1 MDMRIWLDILSPKQ
15 LFLFT
20 SLAKTLKELGH
31 EPIMTSRHYIQLD
44 DLLEKLS
51 KDWDIARIGSW
62 GGGTL
67 EGKLRASIDRLGR
80 LLDYIIELKPDIT
93 FSSGSVEASR
103 ISYGLGIPHIL
114 ISDTPHSPVNRLV
127 APLSEKVFTPW
138 IISDDE
144 WIKAGAHPKS
154 IRHYRALDPC
164 FWLKDFKPSREQLRE
179 LGLDE
184 GEYVLL
190 RMPET
195 MASYL
200 RMSDE
205 QILNFVKSLAK
216 ILRGLRLVILCRYR
230 EQSMIIHRSL
240 KDEEVLVIDKPIFGQ
255 SLIYYSSI
263 FIGGGGTMT
272 QEAALL
278 GVPAISIY
286 PKKLPTVIRFL
297 VEKGL
302 ILYYRNLER
311 LLRDFGRILKE
322 RDAMREEC
330 KVKAENLWEAMEDP
344 KKRVIGEIFT

>member
-1 MDMRIWLDILSPKQ
+1 MRIWFDILSPKQ

-20 SLAKTLKELGH
+20 SLAKTLKDLGH
-31 EPIMTSRHYIQLD
+31 EPIITSRHYIQLD
-44 DLLEKLS
+44 DLLERIS
-51 KDWDIARIGSW
+51 RDWNVAKIGSW

-67 EGKLRASIDRLGR
+67 EGKLRASIDRLGK
-80 LLDYIIELKPDIT
+80 LLDHIIKLKPDIT

-103 ISYGLGIPHIL
+103 ISYGLRIPHIL

-127 APLSEKVFTPW
+127 APISEKVLTPW

-144 WIKAGAHPKS
+144 WIDAGAHPKK

-164 FWLKDFKPSREQLRE
+164 FWLRDFTPSRDQLRE
-179 LGLDE
+179 LRLKE
-184 GEYVLL
+184 GEYILL

-200 RMSDE
+200 RMRDE
-205 QILNFVKSLAK
+205 QFLNFIENLVK
-216 ILRGLRLVILCRYR
+216 ILDELKLVILCRYR
-230 EQSMIIHRSL
+230 EQSRIIRKSL
-240 KDEEVLVIDKPIFGQ
+240 KDEKILVIDKPIFGQ

-286 PKKLPTVIRFL
+286 PKELPTAIKFL
-297 VEKGL
+297 VENGL
-302 ILYYRNLER
+302 ILYYSNTEQ
-311 LLRDFGRILKE
+311 LLRGIRKILGE
-322 RDAMREEC
+322 RDVMRDEF
-330 KVKAENLWEAMEDP
+330 KAKAENLWRIMEDP
-344 KKRVIGEIFT
+344 KKRVIEEVFT

>member
-1 MDMRIWLDILSPKQ
+1 MRIWFDILSPKQ

-20 SLAKTLKELGH
+20 SLAKTLKDLGH
-31 EPIMTSRHYIQLD
+31 EPIITSRHYIQLD
-44 DLLEKLS
+44 DLLERIS
-51 KDWDIARIGSW
+51 RDWNVAKIGSW

-67 EGKLRASIDRLGR
+67 EGKLRASIDRLEK
-80 LLDYIIELKPDIT
+80 LLDHIIKLKPDIA

-127 APLSEKVFTPW
+127 APISEKVLTPW

-144 WIKAGAHPKS
+144 WIDAGAHPKK

-164 FWLKDFKPSREQLRE
+164 FWLRDFTPSRDQLRE
-179 LGLDE
+179 LRLKE
-184 GEYVLL
+184 GEYILL

-200 RMSDE
+200 RMRDE
-205 QILNFVKSLAK
+205 QFLDFIENLVK
-216 ILRGLRLVILCRYR
+216 ILDELRLVILCRYR
-230 EQSMIIHRSL
+230 EQSRIIRKSL
-240 KDEEVLVIDKPIFGQ
+240 KDEKILVIDKPIFGQ

-286 PKKLPTVIRFL
+286 PKELPTAIKFL
-297 VEKGL
+297 VENGL
-302 ILYYRNLER
+302 ILYYSNPEQ
-311 LLRDFGRILKE
+311 LLRGIRKILEE
-322 RDAMREEC
+322 RDVMREES
-330 KVKAENLWEAMEDP
+330 KAKAENLWKIMEDP
-344 KKRVIGEIFT
+344 KKRVIEEVFT

>member
-1 MDMRIWLDILSPKQ
+1 MRIWFDILSPKQ

-20 SLAKTLKELGH
+20 SLAKTLKDLGH
-31 EPIMTSRHYIQLD
+31 EPIITSRHYIQLD
-44 DLLEKLS
+44 DLLERIS
-51 KDWDIARIGSW
+51 RDWNVAKIGSW

-67 EGKLRASIDRLGR
+67 EGKLRASINRLGK
-80 LLDYIIELKPDIT
+80 LLDHIIKLKPDIA

-127 APLSEKVFTPW
+127 APISEKVLTPW

-144 WIKAGAHPKS
+144 WIDAGAHPKK
-154 IRHYRALDPC
+154 IRHYKALDPC
-164 FWLKDFKPSREQLRE
+164 FWLRDFTPSRDQLRE
-179 LGLDE
+179 LRLKE
-184 GEYVLL
+184 GEYILL

-200 RMSDE
+200 RMRDE
-205 QILNFVKSLAK
+205 QFLNFIENLVK
-216 ILRGLRLVILCRYR
+216 ILDELKLVILCRYR
-230 EQSMIIHRSL
+230 EQSRIIHKSL
-240 KDEEVLVIDKPIFGQ
+240 KDEKVLVIDKPIFGQ

-286 PKKLPTVIRFL
+286 PKELPTAIKFL
-297 VEKGL
+297 VENGL
-302 ILYYRNLER
+302 ILYYSNTEQ
-311 LLRDFGRILKE
+311 LLRGIRKILEE
-322 RDAMREEC
+322 RDVMRDEF
-330 KVKAENLWEAMEDP
+330 KAKAENLWRIMEDP
-344 KKRVIGEIFT
+344 KKRVIEEVFT

>member
-1 MDMRIWLDILSPKQ
+1 MRIWFDILSPKQ

-20 SLAKTLKELGH
+20 SLAKTLKDLGH
-31 EPIMTSRHYIQLD
+31 EPIITSRHYIQLD
-44 DLLEKLS
+44 DLLERIS
-51 KDWDIARIGSW
+51 KDWSVAKIGSW
-62 GGGTL
+62 GGGSL
-67 EGKLRASIDRLGR
+67 EGKLRASIDRLGK
-80 LLDYIIELKPDIT
+80 LLDHIIKLKPDIA

-127 APLSEKVFTPW
+127 APISEKVLTPW

-144 WIKAGAHPKS
+144 WIDAGAHPKK

-164 FWLKDFKPSREQLRE
+164 FWLRDFTPSRDQLRE
-179 LGLDE
+179 LRLKE
-184 GEYVLL
+184 GEYILL

-200 RMSDE
+200 RMRDE
-205 QILNFVKSLAK
+205 QFLDFIENLVK
-216 ILRGLRLVILCRYR
+216 ILDELRLVILCRYR
-230 EQSMIIHRSL
+230 EQSRIIRKSL
-240 KDEEVLVIDKPIFGQ
+240 KDEKILVIDKPIFGQ

-286 PKKLPTVIRFL
+286 PKELPTAIKFL
-297 VEKGL
+297 VENGL
-302 ILYYRNLER
+302 ILYYSNPEQ
-311 LLRDFGRILKE
+311 LLRGIRKILEE
-322 RDAMREEC
+322 RDVMREES
-330 KVKAENLWEAMEDP
+330 KAKAESLWKIMEDP
-344 KKRVIGEIFT
+344 KKRVIEEVFT

>member
-1 MDMRIWLDILSPKQ
+1 MRIWFDILSPKQ

-20 SLAKTLKELGH
+20 SLAKTLKDLGH
-31 EPIMTSRHYIQLD
+31 EPIITSRHYIQLD
-44 DLLEKLS
+44 DLLERIS
-51 KDWDIARIGSW
+51 RDWNVAKIGSW

-67 EGKLRASIDRLGR
+67 EGKLRASINRLGK
-80 LLDYIIELKPDIT
+80 LLDHIIKLKPDIA

-127 APLSEKVFTPW
+127 APISEKVLTPW

-144 WIKAGAHPKS
+144 WIDAGAHPKK

-164 FWLKDFKPSREQLRE
+164 FWLRDFTPSRDQLRE
-179 LGLDE
+179 LRLKE
-184 GEYVLL
+184 GEYILL

-200 RMSDE
+200 RMRDE
-205 QILNFVKSLAK
+205 QFLNFIENLVK
-216 ILRGLRLVILCRYR
+216 ILDELKLVILCRYR
-230 EQSMIIHRSL
+230 EQSRIIRRSL
-240 KDEEVLVIDKPIFGQ
+240 KDEKVLVIDKPIFGQ

-286 PKKLPTVIRFL
+286 PKELPTAIKFL
-297 VEKGL
+297 VENGL
-302 ILYYRNLER
+302 ILYYSNTEQ
-311 LLRDFGRILKE
+311 LLRGIRKIIGE
-322 RDAMREEC
+322 RDVMRDEF
-330 KVKAENLWEAMEDP
+330 KAKAENLWKIMEDP
-344 KKRVIGEIFT
+344 KKRVIEEVFT

>member
-1 MDMRIWLDILSPKQ
+1 MRIWFDILSPKQ

-20 SLAKTLKELGH
+20 SLAKTLKDLGH
-31 EPIMTSRHYIQLD
+31 EPIITSRHYIQLD
-44 DLLEKLS
+44 DLLERIS
-51 KDWDIARIGSW
+51 RDWNVAKIGSW

-67 EGKLRASIDRLGR
+67 EGKLRASINRLGK
-80 LLDYIIELKPDIT
+80 LLDHIIKLKPDIA

-127 APLSEKVFTPW
+127 APISEKVLTPW

-144 WIKAGAHPKS
+144 WIDAGAHPKK

-164 FWLKDFKPSREQLRE
+164 FWLRDFTPSRDQLRE
-179 LGLDE
+179 LRLKE
-184 GEYVLL
+184 GEYILL

-200 RMSDE
+200 RMRDE
-205 QILNFVKSLAK
+205 QFLNFIENLVK
-216 ILRGLRLVILCRYR
+216 ILDELKLVILCRYR
-230 EQSMIIHRSL
+230 EQSRIIRRSL
-240 KDEEVLVIDKPIFGQ
+240 KDEKVLVIDKPIFGQ

-286 PKKLPTVIRFL
+286 PKELPTAIKFL
-297 VEKGL
+297 VENGL
-302 ILYYRNLER
+302 ILYYSNTEQ
-311 LLRDFGRILKE
+311 LLRGIRKILGE
-322 RDAMREEC
+322 RDVMRDEF
-330 KVKAENLWEAMEDP
+330 KAKAENLWRIMEDP
-344 KKRVIGEIFT
+344 KKRVIEEVFT

>member
-1 MDMRIWLDILSPKQ
+1 MRIWFDILSPKQ

-20 SLAKTLKELGH
+20 SLAKTLKDLGH
-31 EPIMTSRHYIQLD
+31 EPIITSRHYIQLD
-44 DLLEKLS
+44 DLLERIS
-51 KDWDIARIGSW
+51 RDWNVAKIGSW

-67 EGKLRASIDRLGR
+67 EGKLRASIDRLEK
-80 LLDYIIELKPDIT
+80 LLDHIIKLKPDIA

-127 APLSEKVFTPW
+127 APISEKVLTPW

-144 WIKAGAHPKS
+144 WIDAGAHPKK

-164 FWLKDFKPSREQLRE
+164 FWLRDFTPSRDQLRE
-179 LGLDE
+179 LRLKE
-184 GEYVLL
+184 GEYILL

-200 RMSDE
+200 RMRDE
-205 QILNFVKSLAK
+205 QFLDFIENLVK
-216 ILRGLRLVILCRYR
+216 ILDELRLVILCRYR
-230 EQSMIIHRSL
+230 EQSRIIRKSL
-240 KDEEVLVIDKPIFGQ
+240 KDEKILVIDKPIFGQ

-286 PKKLPTVIRFL
+286 PKELPTAIKFL
-297 VEKGL
+297 VENGL
-302 ILYYRNLER
+302 ILYYSNPEQ
-311 LLRDFGRILKE
+311 LLRGIRKILEE
-322 RDAMREEC
+322 RDVIRE
-330 KVKAENLWEAMEDP
+330 KSKAKAENLWKIMEDP
-344 KKRVIGEIFT
+344 KKRVIEEVFT

>member
-1 MDMRIWLDILSPKQ
+1 MRIWFDILSPKQ

-20 SLAKTLKELGH
+20 SLAKTLKDLGH
-31 EPIMTSRHYIQLD
+31 EPIITSRHYIQLD
-44 DLLEKLS
+44 DLLERIS
-51 KDWDIARIGSW
+51 RDWNVAKIGSW

-67 EGKLRASIDRLGR
+67 EGKLRASINRLGK
-80 LLDYIIELKPDIT
+80 LLDHIVKLKPDIA

-127 APLSEKVFTPW
+127 APISEKVLTPW

-144 WIKAGAHPKS
+144 WIDAGAHPKK

-164 FWLKDFKPSREQLRE
+164 FWLRDFTPSRDQLRE
-179 LGLDE
+179 FRLKE
-184 GEYVLL
+184 GEYILL

-200 RMSDE
+200 RMRDE
-205 QILNFVKSLAK
+205 QFLNFIENLVK
-216 ILRGLRLVILCRYR
+216 ILDELRLVILCRYR
-230 EQSMIIHRSL
+230 EQSRIIRRSL
-240 KDEEVLVIDKPIFGQ
+240 KDEKVLVIDKPIFGQ

-286 PKKLPTVIRFL
+286 PMELPTAIKFL
-297 VEKGL
+297 VENGL
-302 ILYYRNLER
+302 ILYYSNPEQ
-311 LLRDFGRILKE
+311 LLRGIRKILEE
-322 RDAMREEC
+322 RDVMRDEF
-330 KVKAENLWEAMEDP
+330 KAKAENLWRIMEDP
-344 KKRVIGEIFT
+344 KKRVIEEVFT

>member
-1 MDMRIWLDILSPKQ
+1 MRIWFDILSPKQ

-20 SLAKTLKELGH
+20 SLAKTLKDLGH

-44 DLLEKLS
+44 NLLERIS
-51 KDWDIARIGSW
+51 RDWNIAKIGSW

-67 EGKLRASIDRLGR
+67 EGKLRASIDRLKK
-80 LLDYIIELKPDIT
+80 LLDYIIERKPDMA

-127 APLSEKVFTPW
+127 APISEKVLTPW

-144 WIKAGAHPKS
+144 WINAGAHPRK

-164 FWLKDFKPSREQLRE
+164 FWLRDFTPSKDQLRE
-179 LGLDE
+179 FGLKEDE
-184 GEYVLL
+184 YILL

-200 RMSDE
+200 RIRDE
-205 QILNFVKSLAK
+205 SFLDFIENLVKVLDE
-216 ILRGLRLVILCRYR
+216 LRLVILCRYS
-230 EQSMIIHRSL
+230 EQSRMVHRTL
-240 KDEEVLVIDKPIFGQ
+240 KDEKILVIDRPIFGQ

-286 PKKLPTVIRFL
+286 PRELPTAIKFL
-297 VEKGL
+297 VENGL
-302 ILYYRNLER
+302 VLYYSSPEQ
-311 LLRDFGRILKE
+311 LLRGVRKVLEKRDVMKE
-322 RDAMREEC
+322 EFRAR
-330 KVKAENLWEAMEDP
+330 AESLWKIMEDP
-344 KKRVIGEIFT
+344 KKRVIDEVFT

>member
-1 MDMRIWLDILSPKQ
+1 MRIWFDILSPKQ

-20 SLAKTLKELGH
+20 SLAKTLKDLGH
-31 EPIMTSRHYIQLD
+31 EPIITSRHYIQLD
-44 DLLEKLS
+44 DLLERIS
-51 KDWDIARIGSW
+51 RDWNVAKIGSW

-67 EGKLRASIDRLGR
+67 EGKLRASINRLGK
-80 LLDYIIELKPDIT
+80 LLDHIIKLEPDIA

-127 APLSEKVFTPW
+127 APISEKVLTPW

-144 WIKAGAHPKS
+144 WIDAGAHPKK

-164 FWLKDFKPSREQLRE
+164 FWLRDFTPSRDQLRE
-179 LGLDE
+179 FRLKE
-184 GEYVLL
+184 GEYILL

-200 RMSDE
+200 RMRDE
-205 QILNFVKSLAK
+205 QFLNFIENLVK
-216 ILRGLRLVILCRYR
+216 ILDELRLVILCRYR
-230 EQSMIIHRSL
+230 EQSRIIRRSL
-240 KDEEVLVIDKPIFGQ
+240 KDEKVLVIDKPIFGQ

-278 GVPAISIY
+278 GVPTISIY
-286 PKKLPTVIRFL
+286 PKELPTAIKFL
-297 VEKGL
+297 VENGL
-302 ILYYRNLER
+302 ILYYSNTEQ
-311 LLRDFGRILKE
+311 LLRGIRKIIGE
-322 RDAMREEC
+322 RDVMRDEF
-330 KVKAENLWEAMEDP
+330 KAKAENLWRIMEDP
-344 KKRVIGEIFT
+344 KKRVIEEVFT